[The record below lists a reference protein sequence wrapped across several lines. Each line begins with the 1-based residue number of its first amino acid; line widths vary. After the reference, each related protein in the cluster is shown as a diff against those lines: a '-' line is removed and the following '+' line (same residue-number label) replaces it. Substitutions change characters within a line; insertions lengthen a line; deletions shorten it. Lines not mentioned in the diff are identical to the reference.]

1 MISIDRYINVVRK
14 KYYKRVFTNKSL
26 AIAIILVILISFMH
40 ALFETD
46 FKAKLDIKKTAI
58 LYFDSLLLLVGFI
71 VALLRNV
78 EHKTKNFSS

>member
-1 MISIDRYINVVRK
+1 MVRK

-46 FKAKLDIKKTAI
+46 YKAKLDIKKTAI

-71 VALLRNV
+71 VALIRNV

>member
-1 MISIDRYINVVRK
+1 MISIDRYINVVHK
-14 KYYKRVFTNKSL
+14 KYYKRVVTNKSL
-26 AIAIILVILISFMH
+26 AIAIILVILISFKL

-58 LYFDSLLLLVGFI
+58 LCFDSLLLLFGFI

-78 EHKTKNFSS
+78 

>member
-1 MISIDRYINVVRK
+1 MNVVHK
-14 KYYKRVFTNKSL
+14 KYYKRVVTNKSL
-26 AIAIILVILISFMH
+26 AITIILVILISFKL

-58 LYFDSLLLLVGFI
+58 LCFDSLLLLFGFI

-78 EHKTKNFSS
+78 EHQTKNFSS

>member
-1 MISIDRYINVVRK
+1 MISIDRYINVVHK
-14 KYYKRVFTNKSL
+14 KYYKRVVTNKSL
-26 AIAIILVILISFMH
+26 AITIILVILISFKL

-58 LYFDSLLLLVGFI
+58 LCFDSLLLLFGFI

-78 EHKTKNFSS
+78 EHQTKNFSS